1 MAQAQARGGAPD
13 EEPGRG
19 ENLSCVLAGASGIF
33 ARGRRGRRSGTT
45 ASRASGHVS
54 PSRIRRVRR
63 ERALAR
69 AHAPVTEPA
78 DRLLRQVLSGPAPA
92 ESARN
97 IARDRSQASAGRDH
111 RAPDG
116 CGSASRAA
124 RGDLDVELH
133 PASLCPGTG
142 AQPEGMSDRAEVDA
156 LPPTARSCAS
166 LATSTMSSVPRSTT
180 STRGF
185 SSTPTSAIQTVLAP
199 PPGTRSTRAVSKHG
213 SRVVWRI
220 GVVHR
225 DRLRSDRLQSR

>member
-1 MAQAQARGGAPD
+1 VGDPRTRSSAVARSSHSYSPARQASSRA
-13 EEPGRG
+13 
-19 ENLSCVLAGASGIF
+19 
-33 ARGRRGRRSGTT
+33 GRRGRRSGT
-45 ASRASGHVS
+45 SRLAGVRARS
-54 PSRIRRVRR
+54 PSRIRRCVGS
-63 ERALAR
+63 
-69 AHAPVTEPA
+69 APTLPSQTTRGPV
-78 DRLLRQVLSGPAPA
+78 LRQVLSAPAPA
-92 ESARN
+92 EPARRT
-97 IARDRSQASAGRDH
+97 IARDRSQASAGARSS

-116 CGSASRAA
+116 CRSASRAA
-124 RGDLDVELH
+124 RGDPDVEFH

-166 LATSTMSSVPRSTT
+166 LATSTMSSVQRSTT

-185 SSTPTSAIQTVLAP
+185 SSTPTSAIQTVLEP

-213 SRVVWRI
+213 SRVLWRV

>member
-1 MAQAQARGGAPD
+1 VARSSHSYSPAQQASSRA
-13 EEPGRG
+13 
-19 ENLSCVLAGASGIF
+19 
-33 ARGRRGRRSGTT
+33 GRRGRRSGT
-45 ASRASGHVS
+45 SRLAGVRARS
-54 PSRIRRVRR
+54 PSRTRRCVGSAPS
-63 ERALAR
+63 RAPTLPSQTTR
-69 AHAPVTEPA
+69 GPV
-78 DRLLRQVLSGPAPA
+78 LRQVLSAPAPA
-92 ESARN
+92 ESARRT
-97 IARDRSQASAGRDH
+97 IARDRSQASAGARSS

-116 CGSASRAA
+116 CRSASRAA
-124 RGDLDVELH
+124 RGDPDVEFH

-166 LATSTMSSVPRSTT
+166 LATSTMSSVQRSTT

-185 SSTPTSAIQTVLAP
+185 SSTPTSAIQTVLEP

-213 SRVVWRI
+213 SRVVWRV